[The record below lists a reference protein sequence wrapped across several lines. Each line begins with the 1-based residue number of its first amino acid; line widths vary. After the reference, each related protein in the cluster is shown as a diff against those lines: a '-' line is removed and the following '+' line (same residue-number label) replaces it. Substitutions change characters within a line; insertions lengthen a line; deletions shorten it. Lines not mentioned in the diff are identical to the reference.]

1 MAAVLLTVG
10 QVDDLN
16 KPQPNNSFIFG
27 VIPVV
32 IGSMLA
38 GVATTVSQKV
48 LQNDNKNTY
57 LYTAELSAWG
67 IVSLI
72 FISFTDYKEIQAGG
86 VFKGWTIFTMIPV
99 LTNTFGGVIIGLV
112 MKYAGGVRKGFSTVT
127 GMFLT
132 AVLSYFLEY
141 RPLSMSTWIAVV
153 LLIVS
158 VYVHTSYPYQP
169 VTTRK
174 VEVVI
179 TTPDNIFIQKIETI
193 DQTNF
198 KEKLLRT

>member
-32 IGSMLA
+32 IGSILA

-67 IVSLI
+67 I
-72 FISFTDYKEIQAGG
+72 IQAGG

-158 VYVHTSYPYQP
+158 VCVHTSYPYQP

-179 TTPDNIFIQKIETI
+179 TTPDNIFIQKMETRE
-193 DQTNF
+193 TNF
-198 KEKLLRT
+198 EEIRTGPDK